1 MSIVLNGGPYHLEL
15 CGIGEIHFST
25 RFCFKLEKLA
35 RQTATRCHV
44 SCGPVLATRMDNDAL
59 IKTLEQS
66 LPLLASP
73 SSRPGMESNQFR
85 FVLTKL

>member
-15 CGIGEIHFST
+15 CGIGEIHFFT
-25 RFCFKLEKLA
+25 RFCFKLKKLA

-44 SCGPVLATRMDNDAL
+44 SCGTVFATRMDNDAL

-73 SSRPGMESNQFR
+73 SSYPGMESNQFCPALR
-85 FVLTKL
+85 S